1 MKKKNKVGAPVTKW
15 TPEYLAEFEKKIIDY
30 TDKTKIPILAEF
42 AYQNNISR
50 EQLYQYP
57 ELTYAIKRLLLKK
70 ESQLEKF
77 GLTKN
82 SSMAIFSLKQLGWT
96 DKSEITGKD
105 GKDLINEVKITIV
118 K

>member
-1 MKKKNKVGAPVTKW
+1 MNKKGRPVSKW
-15 TPEYLAEFEKKIIDY
+15 TEEYLKEVESKIIKY
-30 TDKTKIPILAEF
+30 TDATKLPILAEF
-42 AYQNNISR
+42 AYLNNITR

-57 ELTYAIKRLLLKK
+57 DLTYAIKRLLLKK
-70 ESQLEKF
+70 EAQLEKY
-77 GLTKN
+77 GLSKN
-82 SSMAIFSLKQLGWT
+82 NTMAIFSLKQLGWT